1 MPRRPPAPLVAALL
15 LAVLLLATAF
25 ALPGSPAADA
35 QTVCTRT
42 GGGQPYKFQTW
53 EDNSTRPL
61 FREAISL
68 AAANQ
73 LLPDD
78 PEFHVPA
85 LELGRERRPDPA
97 AVIPAH
103 ILFGIAWDESKLTQT
118 ANATDYGNSGPTLVS
133 SDCGYGIMQITT
145 GYVNDAEPPTA
156 WEALVGSHY
165 AYNIAA
171 GARILADKWN
181 DSLFPQIGL
190 GDARFIE
197 SWYYAIWAYN
207 GWALSNHPNGPNA
220 DLFRSPYR
228 CDERRTGYPY
238 QERVLGC
245 IAHPPSRDGRQ
256 LWEPFQI
263 QLPDWRALSY
273 QGGPLDQ
280 NLFLS
285 GWTEIRTSYD
295 SGSAGAFSA
304 MAFQLPGG
312 ALPYTDAGRAGR
324 DLEAARDRVLG
335 DPVLSVSADSV
346 QLSSLSG
353 ASRQGTFLISNS
365 GTGLLPWRIVDSP
378 SWLRFELH
386 AGAALGRDPNW
397 NAPAGLRSSRLA
409 FRTAAEGQPE
419 GPNRGDIVIEA
430 MLPDGSRPRHIV
442 KVDLDKTGAAFYP
455 AGNPQS

>member
-1 MPRRPPAPLVAALL
+1 MRLRPPAALGAMLL
-15 LAVLLLATAF
+15 LAIAF
-25 ALPGSPAADA
+25 ALFGSPAADA

-42 GGGQPYKFQTW
+42 GGGPPYNFQTW
-53 EDNSTRPL
+53 EDNASRSL

-68 AAANQ
+68 AAANE
-73 LLPDD
+73 LLPDNT
-78 PEFHVPA
+78 EFHVPA
-85 LELGRERRPDPA
+85 LEIGRDRRPDPD

-103 ILFGIAWDESKLTQT
+103 ILYAIAWDESKITQT
-118 ANATDYGNSGPTLVS
+118 ANATDYGNSGPALVS

-156 WEALVGSHY
+156 WEALVGTHY

-171 GARILADKWN
+171 GAHILAEKWN

-190 GDARFIE
+190 GDPRFIE
-197 SWYYAIWAYN
+197 AWYYAIWAYN

-245 IAHPPSRDGRQ
+245 IAYPPSREGQR
-256 LWEPFQI
+256 LWEPFPVA
-263 QLPDWRALSY
+263 LPDWNALAN
-273 QGGPLDQ
+273 GPLDQ
-280 NLFLS
+280 NRFLS
-285 GWTEIRTSYD
+285 GWTEIRSSYD
-295 SGSAGAFSA
+295 SGSAGAFAS

-312 ALPYTDAGRAGR
+312 ALPYTDAAR
-324 DLEAARDRVLG
+324 AARDTDAARARVLG
-335 DPVLSVSADSV
+335 NPELSVSADSV

-353 ASRQGTFLISNS
+353 TSRQGTFLISNS

-378 SWLRFELH
+378 SWLRFELD
-386 AGAALGRDPNW
+386 AGAALGTDPNW
-397 NAPAGLRSSRLA
+397 DAPAGLRSSRIA

-430 MLPDGSRPRHIV
+430 MLPDGTRPRHIV

>member
-1 MPRRPPAPLVAALL
+1 MRLRPPAALAAMLL
-15 LAVLLLATAF
+15 LAAAF
-25 ALPGSPAADA
+25 ALFGSPAADA

-42 GGGQPYKFQTW
+42 GGGPPYQFQTW
-53 EDNSTRPL
+53 EDNASRSL

-68 AAANQ
+68 AAANE

-78 PEFHVPA
+78 SEFHVPA
-85 LELGRERRPDPA
+85 LEIGRDRRPDSD

-103 ILFGIAWDESKLTQT
+103 ILYAIAWDESKITQT
-118 ANATDYGNSGPTLVS
+118 ANATDYGNSGPALVS

-156 WEALVGSHY
+156 WEALVGTHY

-171 GARILADKWN
+171 GAHILAEKWN

-190 GDARFIE
+190 GDPRFIE
-197 SWYYAIWAYN
+197 AWYYAIWAYN

-245 IAHPPSRDGRQ
+245 IAYPPSREGQR
-256 LWEPFQI
+256 LWEPFPVR
-263 QLPDWRALSY
+263 LPDWNALAD
-273 QGGPLDQ
+273 GPLDQ
-280 NLFLS
+280 NRFLS
-285 GWTEIRTSYD
+285 GWTEIRSSYD
-295 SGSAGAFSA
+295 SGSAGAFSS
-304 MAFQLPGG
+304 MAFQIPAG
-312 ALPYTDAGRAGR
+312 ALPYTDAARAGR
-324 DLEAARDRVLG
+324 DTEAARARVLG
-335 DPVLSVSADSV
+335 APVLSVSADSV

-353 ASRQGTFLISNS
+353 TSRQGTFLISNS
-365 GTGLLPWRIVDSP
+365 GTGLLPWRIVDAP
-378 SWLRFELH
+378 SWLRFELD
-386 AGAALGRDPNW
+386 AGAALGTDPNW
-397 NAPAGLRSSRLA
+397 DAPAGLRSSRIA

-430 MLPDGSRPRHIV
+430 MLPDGTRPRHIV